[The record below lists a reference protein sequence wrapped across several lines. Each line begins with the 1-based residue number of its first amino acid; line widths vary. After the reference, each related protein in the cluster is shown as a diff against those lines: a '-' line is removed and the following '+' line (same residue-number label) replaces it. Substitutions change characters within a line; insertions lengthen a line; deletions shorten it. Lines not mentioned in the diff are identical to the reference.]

1 MFLSNTFS
9 TLTVTDLIDFS
20 SNAYKKVLEVLI
32 TSVKGYYTSLRDC
45 SSFPLVVLKTLLF

>member
-32 TSVKGYYTSLRDC
+32 TSVKGYYKSLRDC